1 MLGGNPTLYFPIFVV
16 LFLGF
21 FNLDCLVLVLVLVIS
36 LAFNS

>member
-21 FNLDCLVLVLVLVIS
+21 FNLDCLVLVLVIS